1 MALNKYYRNLK
12 GRKLD
17 EEYINEIKD
26 NIKLTKDQRQ
36 AYKILTTYNLSKELI
51 MMRFL
56 IIIFGLW

>member
-36 AYKILTTYNLSKELI
+36 AYKILIPHQEQTAAETNFYAEL
-51 MMRFL
+51 
-56 IIIFGLW
+56 